1 MKKITILLALM
12 FTLLFSVFAE
22 PFNGVEKLLED
33 FWNKGQYIKVIYTK
47 YDNEK
52 EIHYLNKSSI
62 YIITLKL
69 KEGYMKIYCPDVNN
83 TVYVF
88 YKTDGWEIKADG
100 MGNIIIQ

>member
-1 MKKITILLALM
+1 MKKITILLVLM

-47 YDNEK
+47 YEE

-62 YIITLKL
+62 YIITLK
-69 KEGYMKIYCPDVNN
+69 EGYMRIYCPDVNN
-83 TVYVF
+83 TVYV
-88 YKTDGWEIKADG
+88 YKINNWEIKSDG

>member
-1 MKKITILLALM
+1 MKKITILLVLM

-22 PFNGVEKLLED
+22 PFYGVEKLLED

-47 YDNEK
+47 YDNEE

-62 YIITLKL
+62 YIITLN
-69 KEGYMKIYCPDVNN
+69 EGYMRIYCPNVNN
-83 TVYVF
+83 TVYV
-88 YKTDGWEIKADG
+88 YKINSWEIKADG